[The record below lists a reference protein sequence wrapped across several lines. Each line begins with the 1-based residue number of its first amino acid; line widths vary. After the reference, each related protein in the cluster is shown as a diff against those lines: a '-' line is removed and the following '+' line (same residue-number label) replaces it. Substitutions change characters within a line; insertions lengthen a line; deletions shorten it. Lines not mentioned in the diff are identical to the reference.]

1 MAIDEA
7 GQNSLLN
14 TVYCVLYPAAQKGL
28 LNTVDYTILCTV
40 DYSGLLNTVDYILYT
55 AARISL
61 AEYSKLDCIQQ
72 PRIVC

>member
-14 TVYCVLYPAAQKGL
+14 TVYCVLYPAAQNSL

-40 DYSGLLNTVDYILYT
+40 DYSGLLYTVDYILYT
-55 AARISL
+55 ASQISL